1 MKLKPQM
8 IFLRKHVSAIVLSLI
23 VFLAITWNLTLVSA
37 SSGGVMGGS
46 FFDSDSSSESS
57 FTSESDREYV
67 NEQHHSHRHYVP
79 SQEADGEVASG
90 GRGPLVFFVIF
101 AFGVFFVGFWN
112 KDANGN
118 TISVFKL
125 QVGMLGEKGCTIQRD
140 LTRIAQ
146 AANTSS
152 REGVS
157 CLLKDTIQ
165 TLDQHHGYCTAGYSS
180 VDHKRSKVDGEKCY
194 NQLSN
199 DERAKFDEE
208 TLVNLNNNDNNK
220 TSRRSQS
227 YDEYSTLDSEE
238 TEKFEKE
245 KLLSGLDNKYI
256 VVTVLV
262 AAKGAHKL
270 PNINGA
276 EDLKEVLQKLKSLIS
291 SKYLFAGEVL
301 WTPQEEDDTLS
312 DRELL
317 KDYPQLAKS
326 MNIFLVK
333 KHE

>member
-1 MKLKPQM
+1 MILKPQM
-8 IFLRKHVSAIVLSLI
+8 IFLRKHVSVILLSLI

-46 FFDSDSSSESS
+46 FFDSDSSSSES
-57 FTSESDREYV
+57 FTTESDSEYAK
-67 NEQHHSHRHYVP
+67 EHHHRHYVP
-79 SQEADGEVASG
+79 SRDENGEVASG
-90 GRGPLVFFVIF
+90 GRGPLLFFVIF
-101 AFGVFFVGFWN
+101 AFGVFLVGFCN

-118 TISVFKL
+118 AISVFKL
-125 QVGMLGEKGCTIQRD
+125 QVGMLGETGCTIQRD

-146 AANTSS
+146 TANTSS

-180 VDHKRSKVDGEKCY
+180 VDHKRSKEDGEKYY

-199 DERAKFDEE
+199 EERAKFDEE
-208 TLVNLNNNDNNK
+208 TLVNLNNNNK
-220 TSRRSQS
+220 TIRRSQS
-227 YDEYSTLDSEE
+227 YDEYFPLDSDK
-238 TEKFEKE
+238 TENFEKE
-245 KLLSGLDNKYI
+245 KLLSGLGSKYI
-256 VVTVLV
+256 VITVLV

-276 EDLKEVLQKLKSLIS
+276 EDLKKVLQKLKSLIS

-301 WTPQEEDDTLS
+301 WSPQEEDEILS
-312 DRELL
+312 DRKLL

-326 MNIFLVK
+326 MKIFLDK

>member
-1 MKLKPQM
+1 M
-8 IFLRKHVSAIVLSLI
+8 IFSRKHVSVIVLLLI

-46 FFDSDSSSESS
+46 FFDSDSSS
-57 FTSESDREYV
+57 SESYTTESDSEY
-67 NEQHHSHRHYVP
+67 E
-79 SQEADGEVASG
+79 EDG
-90 GRGPLVFFVIF
+90 GRGPMVFFMIF
-101 AFGVFFVGFWN
+101 VFGVFLVGFCSN

-125 QVGMLGEKGCTIQRD
+125 QVGMSGEAGCSIQRD

-157 CLLKDTIQ
+157 YLLKDTIQ
-165 TLDQHHGYCTAGYSS
+165 TLDQHHGYFTAGYSS
-180 VDHKRSKVDGEKCY
+180 VEHKQSKEDGEKCY

-199 DERAKFDEE
+199 EERSKFDEE
-208 TLVNLNNNDNNK
+208 TLVNVNNNNM
-220 TSRRSQS
+220 TIRRSRS
-227 YDEYSTLDSEE
+227 YDEYAMLDSEE

-245 KLLSGLDNKYI
+245 KLLSGPDNKYI

-270 PNINGA
+270 PNINRA

-312 DRELL
+312 DRQLL